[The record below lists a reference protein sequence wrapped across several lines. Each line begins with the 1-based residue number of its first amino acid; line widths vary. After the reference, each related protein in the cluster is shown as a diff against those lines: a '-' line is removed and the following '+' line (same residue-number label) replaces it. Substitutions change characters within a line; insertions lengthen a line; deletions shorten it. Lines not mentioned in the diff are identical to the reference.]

1 MIQSLAHT
9 LTRSLAH
16 FLIAGLFLA
25 QAASAAEAQRE
36 PLIVF
41 AAASL
46 TDVLQQAGPLYTKQ
60 SKVEVKFSFAASSA
74 LAKQIESGARAD
86 AFLSAD
92 QDWMNYLQERKLIKT
107 ETRSDLLGNR
117 LVLIAPKDSKV
128 TLKLQKG
135 APLLA
140 ALGPNGR
147 LSTGDPD
154 SVPVGKYAK
163 AALGN
168 LDLWSAI
175 EPRLVRADN
184 VRVALMYVARG
195 EAPLGIV
202 YATDAAAEPQ
212 VRVVDLF
219 PESSHAPIS
228 YPMAATTTASAETA
242 SFLKFLRGDA
252 ARAIFTKAGFTILSG
267 GGMAADGAQA
277 CSGFRFD
284 VSKELKVFE
293 SKPREVATAATSA
306 TAIDVNQLYTVKL
319 TDQSKVSF
327 ANAPGKSTV
336 ADGSYAGV
344 LKIASPRTQTI
355 RVTATEAAW
364 LDVIIGGK
372 LIESARHTG
381 SGNCKVLRKVVEF
394 NIAPDQPV
402 TIQVSGSTEPQIK
415 LAVTTT

>member
-1 MIQSLAHT
+1 MIKTLA
-9 LTRSLAH
+9 RSLAQL
-16 FLIAGLFLA
+16 LIAAVLLSQSA
-25 QAASAAEAQRE
+25 TAAEAQHQA
-36 PLIVF
+36 LIVF

-46 TDVLQQAGPLYTKQ
+46 TDVLQQAGPLYTQQ
-60 SKVEVKFSFAASSA
+60 SNVAVKFSFASSSA

-92 QDWMNYLQERKLIKT
+92 QDWMNYLHERKLIKAD
-107 ETRSDLLGNR
+107 TRSDLLGNR

-163 AALGN
+163 SALGN
-168 LDLWSAI
+168 LDLWAAI

-202 YATDAAAEPQ
+202 YATDAAVEPK

-228 YPMAATTTASAETA
+228 YPVAATTSASPDTA

-252 ARAIFTKAGFTILSG
+252 ARAIFIKAGFTLLSG
-267 GGMAADGAQA
+267 SGMTADNAQPCSGVRCTRSSSVTNDLTSHRWILPGRSFDERMAA
-277 CSGFRFD
+277 
-284 VSKELKVFE
+284 
-293 SKPREVATAATSA
+293 
-306 TAIDVNQLYTVKL
+306 N
-319 TDQSKVSF
+319 
-327 ANAPGKSTV
+327 
-336 ADGSYAGV
+336 
-344 LKIASPRTQTI
+344 
-355 RVTATEAAW
+355 
-364 LDVIIGGK
+364 
-372 LIESARHTG
+372 RH
-381 SGNCKVLRKVVEF
+381 
-394 NIAPDQPV
+394 
-402 TIQVSGSTEPQIK
+402 
-415 LAVTTT
+415 

>member
-1 MIQSLAHT
+1 MILSKA
-9 LTRSLAH
+9 RSFAH
-16 FLIAGLFLA
+16 FLIAALLLT
-25 QAASAAEAQRE
+25 QAATAAQAQRE
-36 PLIVF
+36 PLLVF

-60 SKVEVKFSFAASSA
+60 SNVEVKFSFAASSA
-74 LAKQIESGARAD
+74 LAKQIESGAQAD

-92 QDWMNYLQERKLIKT
+92 QDWMNYLQERKLIKAD
-107 ETRSDLLGNR
+107 TRSDLLGNR

-128 TLKLQKG
+128 TMKLQKG
-135 APLLA
+135 APLLE

-163 AALGN
+163 TALGN

-175 EPRLVRADN
+175 EPRLVRAEN
-184 VRVALMYVARG
+184 VRVALMYVSRG

-219 PESSHAPIS
+219 PESSHAPIT
-228 YPMAATTTASAETA
+228 YPMAATTSASPETA

-252 ARAIFTKAGFTILSG
+252 ARAIFTKAGFTIVSG
-267 GGMAADGAQA
+267 GGMAAAGAPD

-284 VSKELKVFE
+284 VSKELKVF
-293 SKPREVATAATSA
+293 SGKPREVAATTAANSA
-306 TAIDVNQLYTVKL
+306 AAIDVNQVYAVKL
-319 TDQSKVSF
+319 SDQSKVSF
-327 ANAPGKSTV
+327 ATTPGKSTV
-336 ADGSYAGV
+336 ADGSYAGL
-344 LKIASPRTQTI
+344 LKIASPRTQII

-364 LDVIIGGK
+364 LDVVSGGK
-372 LIESARHTG
+372 LIESTRHTG
-381 SGNCKVLRKVVEF
+381 SGNCNVLRKVVEF
-394 NIAPDQPV
+394 TVAPDQPV
-402 TIQVSGSTEPQIK
+402 TIQVSGSTEQQIK